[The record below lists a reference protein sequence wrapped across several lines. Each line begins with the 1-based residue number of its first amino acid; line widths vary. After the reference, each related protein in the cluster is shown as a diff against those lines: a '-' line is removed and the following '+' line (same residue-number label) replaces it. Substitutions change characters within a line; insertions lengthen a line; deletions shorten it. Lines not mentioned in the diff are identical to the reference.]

1 MILASNLDILSH
13 HVVVHNSLGAEERE
27 AARAAEDAAEDVL
40 CGLLQPVAHR
50 VLELLVP
57 DVVVAF
63 AGTYNRRYNRKSII
77 LNFCYSTYQAM

>member
-1 MILASNLDILSH
+1 MILASNLDILGH

-40 CGLLQPVAHR
+40 GGLLQPVAHR

-57 DVVVAF
+57 DIVVDIADI
-63 AGTYNRRYNRKSII
+63 Y
-77 LNFCYSTYQAM
+77 C

>member
-1 MILASNLDILSH
+1 MIILPH
-13 HVVVHNSLGAEERE
+13 HVVVDERGAAEERE

-57 DVVVAF
+57 DIVVAI